1 MLFIHR
7 LNTIRK
13 MYEKLPRPVSVLHYQ
28 ESEIEIKIFYFQLF
42 MKLKRMMIFLMIS
55 QVTLTLHI
63 MRVILIMHLL
73 KDCLLKNFKNLRK
86 NQRWTKCC

>member
-28 ESEIEIKIFYFQLF
+28 ESEIEIKIFYFQVIHETEEDDDFLNDIPGNIDVAYNESDSYDAST
-42 MKLKRMMIFLMIS
+42 KR
-55 QVTLTLHI
+55 
-63 MRVILIMHLL
+63 LL
-73 KDCLLKNFKNLRK
+73 AQKF
-86 NQRWTKCC
+86 

>member
-28 ESEIEIKIFYFQLF
+28 ESKIEIKIFNFQVIHETEEDGDFLNYTPGNIDVAYNESGSYYAST
-42 MKLKRMMIFLMIS
+42 KR
-55 QVTLTLHI
+55 
-63 MRVILIMHLL
+63 LL
-73 KDCLLKNFKNLRK
+73 AQKF
-86 NQRWTKCC
+86 

>member
-28 ESEIEIKIFYFQLF
+28 ESEIEIKIFYFQVIHETEEDDDFLNDIPGNIDDAYNESGSYYAST
-42 MKLKRMMIFLMIS
+42 KR
-55 QVTLTLHI
+55 
-63 MRVILIMHLL
+63 LL
-73 KDCLLKNFKNLRK
+73 AQKF
-86 NQRWTKCC
+86 

>member
-28 ESEIEIKIFYFQLF
+28 ESKIEIKIFYFQVIHETEEDDDFLNYTPG
-42 MKLKRMMIFLMIS
+42 KIDVAYNESGSYYASTKR
-55 QVTLTLHI
+55 
-63 MRVILIMHLL
+63 LL
-73 KDCLLKNFKNLRK
+73 AQKF
-86 NQRWTKCC
+86 